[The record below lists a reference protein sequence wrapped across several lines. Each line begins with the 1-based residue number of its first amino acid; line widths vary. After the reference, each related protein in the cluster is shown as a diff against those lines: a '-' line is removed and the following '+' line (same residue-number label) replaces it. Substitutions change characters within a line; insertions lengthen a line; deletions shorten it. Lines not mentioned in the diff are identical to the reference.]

1 MMRSL
6 METEVRLKMNSEQ
19 LLPKLPVDDWVEKLV
34 VFLIEDFPMIFSA
47 ISDAV
52 SWMIKGL
59 VSLLSI
65 GPPIVV
71 ILILALLSWWIVNW
85 RLGLFTLIGLGLI
98 DNLGYWSETIDTLA
112 LILISVIFSIVI
124 GVPIGIWMS
133 QRNAV
138 QTIVTPIL
146 DFMQTMPAFVYLIP
160 AVVFFSLGVVPGV
173 IATIIFAMPPTVRLT
188 NLGIRQV
195 DEELIEAA
203 NAFGAT
209 TGQRLFKV
217 QLPLATPT
225 IMAGINQTIMLSLS
239 MVVVASLVGAPGLGT
254 IVYRS
259 ITQVDIG
266 MGFESG
272 LALVILAMVLDRM
285 TQGKPKRQKA

>member
-1 MMRSL
+1 
-6 METEVRLKMNSEQ
+6 MNNES
-19 LLPKLPVDDWVEKLV
+19 LLPRIPLDEWIEALV
-34 VFLIEDFPMIFSA
+34 AFFKEYFPFVFST
-47 ISDAV
+47 ISDV
-52 SWMIKGL
+52 VEWLTKGL
-59 VSLLSI
+59 VSILSI
-65 GPPIVV
+65 GPPYLLIIVLV
-71 ILILALLSWWIVNW
+71 LLSWLIVNW
-85 RLGLFTLIGLGLI
+85 RLALFTLIGLGLI
-98 DNLGYWSETIDTLA
+98 ENLGYWSETIDTLA
-112 LILISVIFSIVI
+112 LILISVLFSILI

-133 QRNAV
+133 QKNTV

-195 DEELIEAA
+195 DGELIEAA

-209 TGQRLFKV
+209 TSQRLFKV

-285 TQGKPKRQKA
+285 TQGKQKKSN

>member
-1 MMRSL
+1 
-6 METEVRLKMNSEQ
+6 MNNES
-19 LLPKLPVDDWVEKLV
+19 LLPRLPLDEWIEKLV
-34 VFLIEDFPMIFSA
+34 AFLKQYFPMVFSA

-52 SWMIKGL
+52 EWLTKGL
-59 VSLLSI
+59 VTILSI
-65 GPPIVV
+65 GPPLLLIVV
-71 ILILALLSWWIVNW
+71 LALLAWWIVNW

-112 LILISVIFSIVI
+112 LILISVLFSIII

-133 QRNAV
+133 QKRSV

-259 ITQVDIG
+259 ITQVNIG

-285 TQGKPKRQKA
+285 TQGKPKKAK

>member
-1 MMRSL
+1 MNN
-6 METEVRLKMNSEQ
+6 ET
-19 LLPKLPVDDWVEKLV
+19 LLAKIPLGKWVESLV
-34 VFLIEDFPMIFSA
+34 SFLKTHFPMVFSA

-52 SWMIKGL
+52 SWLTKSL
-59 VSLLSI
+59 VSILSI
-65 GPPIVV
+65 GPPIV
-71 ILILALLSWWIVNW
+71 LILFITLLAWLLVNW
-85 RLGLFTLIGLGLI
+85 RLALFTILGLGLI
-98 DNLGYWSETIDTLA
+98 NNLGYWSETVDTLA
-112 LILISVIFSIVI
+112 LILISVLFSIII

-133 QRNAV
+133 QKNIV

-217 QLPLATPT
+217 QLPLATKT

-259 ITQVDIG
+259 ITQVNIG

-272 LALVILAMVLDRM
+272 IALVILAMVLDRM
-285 TQGKPKRQKA
+285 TQGKQKAN

>member
-1 MMRSL
+1 MSN
-6 METEVRLKMNSEQ
+6 ES
-19 LLPKLPVDDWVEKLV
+19 LLPKIPLGEWIESLV
-34 VFLIEDFPMIFSA
+34 SFLKAYFPMVFSA

-52 SWMIKGL
+52 SWLTKGL
-59 VSLLSI
+59 VSVLSI
-65 GPPIVV
+65 GPPIV
-71 ILILALLSWWIVNW
+71 LIIFLTLLAWLIVNW
-85 RLGLFTLIGLGLI
+85 RLALFTLLGLGLI
-98 DNLGYWSETIDTLA
+98 DNLGYWSETVDTLA
-112 LILISVIFSIVI
+112 LILISVLFSIII

-133 QRNAV
+133 QKNIV

-195 DEELIEAA
+195 DGELIEAA

-209 TGQRLFKV
+209 TSQRLFKV

-259 ITQVDIG
+259 ITQVNIG

-272 LALVILAMVLDRM
+272 LALVILAMVLDRL
-285 TQGKPKRQKA
+285 TQGKRKAN

>member
-1 MMRSL
+1 MSN
-6 METEVRLKMNSEQ
+6 ES
-19 LLPKLPVDDWVEKLV
+19 LLPKIPLGEWIESLV
-34 VFLIEDFPMIFSA
+34 SFLKAYFPMVFSA

-52 SWMIKGL
+52 SWLTKGL
-59 VSLLSI
+59 VSVLSI
-65 GPPIVV
+65 GPPIV
-71 ILILALLSWWIVNW
+71 LIIFLTLLAWLIVNW
-85 RLGLFTLIGLGLI
+85 RLALFTLLGLGLI
-98 DNLGYWSETIDTLA
+98 DNLGYWSETVDTLA
-112 LILISVIFSIVI
+112 LILISVLFSIII

-133 QRNAV
+133 QKNIV

-217 QLPLATPT
+217 QLPLATKT

-259 ITQVDIG
+259 ITQVNIG

-272 LALVILAMVLDRM
+272 IALVILAMVLDRM
-285 TQGKPKRQKA
+285 TQGKQK